1 MCGCH
6 GNKKAKGKNK
16 GHVLLVQ
23 TACLISE
30 TVFTG
35 ETDGWIRVYVRSRDE
50 PKRLKGRMEGR
61 RRRSASEA
69 TPEVETQRVE
79 AAEQIALS
87 SV

>member
-23 TACLISE
+23 TLCLISE

-35 ETDGWIRVYVRSRDE
+35 ETDGWIRVYVRSRRQAEAPERED
-50 PKRLKGRMEGR
+50 GR
-61 RRRSASEA
+61 SEMQ
-69 TPEVETQRVE
+69 EYF
-79 AAEQIALS
+79 
-87 SV
+87 